1 MYDYQRQKV
10 GQLEKHFKKVSAV
23 TRQYDTNKQHNLLTY
38 DLSFNTIMTKYDP
51 IGKIVKIQKWPERSE

>member
-23 TRQYDTNKQHNLLTY
+23 TTQFDTNKQHNLPVTY

-51 IGKIVKIQKWPERSE
+51 IGKIFKIQK